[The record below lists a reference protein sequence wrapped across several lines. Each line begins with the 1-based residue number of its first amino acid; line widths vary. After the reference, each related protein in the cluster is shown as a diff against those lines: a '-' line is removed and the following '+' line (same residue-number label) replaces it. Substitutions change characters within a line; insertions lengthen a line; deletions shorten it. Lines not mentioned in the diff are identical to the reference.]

1 MFRVTK
7 MANKTPAYQIKA
19 VKKYNSK
26 FHELKLR
33 FLPEEYSTIVS
44 HAQEHGD
51 KSTSAFIKR
60 AIQETMDSDNKGES

>member
-1 MFRVTK
+1 

-33 FLPEEYSTIVS
+33 FLPEEYSSIVS

-60 AIQETMDSDNKGES
+60 AIRETMVRDNKEQP